1 MAKKFCRYFSSLWFD
16 NDGSINNL
24 TIDDQNNGDLHA
36 LRQAVSDSVNDLDVI
51 NVTEQGFDKCR
62 KLYLDSVLRMT
73 RAAKDPTAEEDN
85 VVWDTTS
92 KMSGVAP
99 GRQLASDALF
109 KMLHKGLTTAT
120 GKAMFAVA
128 FELLGSAIA
137 DSMPGIKT
145 LDESK
150 TMVSPMSSQIKG
162 EKITYIQNK
171 FPDGKISS
179 KKFEGMNDVTALLCN
194 KDWT

>member
-1 MAKKFCRYFSSLWFD
+1 MGKFCRYFSSLWFD

-24 TIDDQNNGDLHA
+24 TIDDQNNHQLHA
-36 LRQAVSDSVNDLDVI
+36 LRKAVSDSINDTDVI
-51 NVTEQGFDKCR
+51 NITEQGFDKCR
-62 KLYLDSVLRMT
+62 LIYLDSVLRMT
-73 RAAKDPTAEEDN
+73 RAAKDSTNDDK

-99 GRQLASDALF
+99 GRQLAADALF
-109 KMLHKGLTTAT
+109 KMLHKGLSTAT
-120 GKAMFAVA
+120 GKALFATA
-128 FELLGSAIA
+128 FDLLGSTIA
-137 DSMPGIKT
+137 DIMPGLKM

-150 TMVSPMSSQIKG
+150 SMVSPSSSKIKG

-179 KKFEGMNDVTALLCN
+179 KKFDGMNDLTTIKRN
-194 KDWT
+194 EDWE